1 MTENNWLTIHKA
13 LHSMNCASVTIDG
26 TTHTIKQAWNGCRY
40 IDIKDPNQIN
50 GKQRFM
56 IQNPQK
62 ETVYGKRARNGQ
74 KLTWVIRTGAWGL
87 ICNETIERK

>member
-1 MTENNWLTIHKA
+1 MTERSWLIIHKA
-13 LHSMNCASVTIDG
+13 LHSMNCVSVTVNG
-26 TTHTIKQAWNGCRY
+26 TTHTIQTAWNGCRY
-40 IDIKDPNQIN
+40 IDVKDPSQIN

-74 KLTWVIRTGAWGL
+74 KLTWVIRTGTWGL
-87 ICNETIERK
+87 ICNEAIERK